1 MKTVIQRV
9 KKASV
14 TIHNA
19 EKRNISGGLVVFAAF
34 GKNDTGEICGKIF
47 EKIKKLRIFSNSAG
61 KFDYSLQ
68 DTGGELLII
77 SQFTLY
83 GNCAEGKRPN
93 FSGAAPYEL
102 GKKLYECFLHKA
114 EESGIKTESGEFG
127 ADMTVE
133 IHNDGP
139 VTIILDSDDL

>member
-1 MKTVIQRV
+1 M
-9 KKASV
+9 
-14 TIHNA
+14 
-19 EKRNISGGLVVFAAF
+19 
-34 GKNDTGEICGKIF
+34 
-47 EKIKKLRIFSNSAG
+47 
-61 KFDYSLQ
+61 
-68 DTGGELLII
+68 II

-83 GNCAEGKRPN
+83 GNCAEGKRPD

-102 GKKLYECFLHKA
+102 GKKLYECFLNKA